1 MTPLKQLAER
11 LRAPAVLVGVG
22 NELRGDDAVGVL
34 AARRLANTLSEEQVS
49 GKLSAVESGPVP
61 ESYLGPILQ
70 NRPQQV
76 VFCDA
81 VDFGGAPGE
90 WRVFE
95 MDDLSA
101 ACVSTHNSSLA
112 LLSKVLLA
120 EGVSDVFLLGIQ
132 PKQTSFGSPC
142 SREALAAVE
151 EVVAALLAWAV
162 GWGQVEVSMAGQE
175 THQAA
180 D

>member
-1 MTPLKQLAER
+1 
-11 LRAPAVLVGVG
+11 
-22 NELRGDDAVGVL
+22 
-34 AARRLANTLSEEQVS
+34 
-49 GKLSAVESGPVP
+49 
-61 ESYLGPILQ
+61 
-70 NRPQQV
+70 
-76 VFCDA
+76 
-81 VDFGGAPGE
+81 
-90 WRVFE
+90 

-142 SREALAAVE
+142 SREVLAAVE